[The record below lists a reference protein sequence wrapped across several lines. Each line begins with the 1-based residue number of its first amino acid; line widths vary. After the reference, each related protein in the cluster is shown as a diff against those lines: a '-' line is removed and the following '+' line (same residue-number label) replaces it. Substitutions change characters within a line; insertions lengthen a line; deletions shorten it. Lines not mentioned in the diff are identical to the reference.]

1 MIRDLERQAEGDDG
15 KSFRS
20 NRESLAEVDAIM
32 MKVKQDLAEAGSD
45 DGRDTIVDA
54 VAMKVKKDLEK
65 DMDE

>member
-1 MIRDLERQAEGDDG
+1 
-15 KSFRS
+15 
-20 NRESLAEVDAIM
+20 M

-65 DMDE
+65 DMDEWSESENLFKKDGWRIATMD

>member
-1 MIRDLERQAEGDDG
+1 
-15 KSFRS
+15 
-20 NRESLAEVDAIM
+20 M

-65 DMDE
+65 DMDEWSEGENLFKKDGWRIATMD